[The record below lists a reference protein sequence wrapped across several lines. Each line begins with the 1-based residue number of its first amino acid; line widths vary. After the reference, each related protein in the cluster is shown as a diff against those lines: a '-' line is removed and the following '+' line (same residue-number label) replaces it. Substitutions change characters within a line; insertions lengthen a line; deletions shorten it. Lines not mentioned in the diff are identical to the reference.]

1 MAFKICAGIVA
12 AALLL
17 AFVSPVVLKLN
28 DLSLSVVVVIGIVLM
43 GRDLW
48 GSLKSKDD

>member
-17 AFVSPVVLKLN
+17 IFVSPVVLKLN
-28 DLSLSVVVVIGIVLM
+28 DLSLSVVVLIGIVLM

-48 GSLKSKDD
+48 ESLRHKDD